1 MSALQFY
8 YTSCVQTTAGTSGF
22 QMKAMSPGISPDLQ
36 SLLARLAAYRIPPA
50 LDATHTD
57 KHPIALRYHY
67 QNEQE
72 CILLCSQ
79 SSGTDELGRPGNFFA
94 HGLVLE
100 HDLFSCVPPIF
111 FWKSPFWQKQDPQE
125 RSQIVS
131 LPVLNAF
138 DEEPTLELEDIW
150 RFLARDNR
158 RALLHK
164 LLCAVLSSGTTQRR
178 IVIIDEVEQVVMWI
192 AAVSCLLPPTYRPL
206 LTFATFHHDPYQ
218 SLSLVTGTTG
228 APFFRASREE
238 YQSFFVLNALTDTAS
253 NVPPSAYADL
263 AVAFAE
269 SGLYETKLLRL
280 FSDYTRHFPYA
291 PVFDGQLDHLA
302 HYSRI
307 VLGQSI
313 DPLTPQERE
322 SLQIALSSFEN
333 LPTLTQEDAD
343 ELSHIAIALRERR
356 RAEHAPRIDGEY
368 LHVIALLQNT
378 PAALDDLVLEE
389 LLFVIDHMMT
399 SGQTDYDMQLMQE
412 LCEIYGKA
420 RVLAV
425 LNSMPYLLRLF
436 EHMENAR
443 CDQLCTLWKMLGA
456 YIQPTTHSLDMI
468 LISLHKH
475 VQLWKQQ
482 NTHEIYPLL
491 QEMLLAVNEYSQ
503 QWLQLLH
510 QLDDHVPFEIFS
522 SLCQEVE
529 CSPSSVEERIDQGM

>member
-1 MSALQFY
+1 MRALQFY

-22 QMKAMSPGISPDLQ
+22 QMKAMSPGILPDLQ
-36 SLLARLAAYRIPPA
+36 SLLARLSAYRIPPT

-79 SSGTDELGRPGNFFA
+79 SSGPDELGRPGNFFA

-100 HDLFSCVPPIF
+100 HDIFSCVPPIF
-111 FWKSPFWQKQDPQE
+111 FWKSPFWQKQDAQE

-158 RALLHK
+158 RDLLHK
-164 LLCAVLSSGTTQRR
+164 LLCAVLSSGITQRR
-178 IVIIDEVEQVVMWI
+178 IVIIDEVEHVVMWI
-192 AAVSCLLPPTYRPL
+192 AAVSCLLPPAYRPL

-228 APFFRASREE
+228 VPFFRATREE
-238 YQSFFVLNALTDTAS
+238 YQSFFVLNALTDTVS
-253 NVPPSAYADL
+253 DVLPSAYADL
-263 AVAFAE
+263 AIAFAE

-280 FSDYTRHFPYA
+280 FSDYTRHFPYT

-307 VLGQSI
+307 VLGQSVG
-313 DPLTPQERE
+313 PLTPQERGC
-322 SLQIALSSFEN
+322 LQIALSSFEN
-333 LPTLTQEDAD
+333 QPTFTQEDTD
-343 ELSHIAIALRERR
+343 ELSNIATALRERR
-356 RAEHAPRIDGEY
+356 RAEHTPRIEGEY
-368 LHVIALLQNT
+368 LHVIALLQST
-378 PAALDDLVLEE
+378 PAALDTLVLEE
-389 LLFVIDHMMT
+389 LLFAIDHMMT
-399 SGQTDYDMQLMQE
+399 SEQTDYNIPPMQE
-412 LCEIYGKA
+412 LYEVYGEA

-443 CDQLCTLWKMLGA
+443 CDQLSTLWKMLGA
-456 YIQPTTHSLDMI
+456 HIQPATHSLDMV
-468 LISLHKH
+468 LISLQKL

-482 NTHEIYPLL
+482 SSNEIYSLL
-491 QEMLLAVNEYSQ
+491 QEMFSAANGYSQ

-522 SLCQEVE
+522 CLCQEVE
-529 CSPSSVEERIDQGM
+529 CSPSSIEEHVDQGM